1 MPLGEVYELAA
12 ALSRPSN
19 DQAHV
24 RARQARPAIRLRL
37 RRNVAMNR
45 AEQGRL
51 AKEGDVRPPTHDIR
65 ALAAS
70 KDRDRREVG
79 IHWHARKE

>member
-1 MPLGEVYELAA
+1 MPLAEVYGLAA
-12 ALSRPSN
+12 ALNRPSN
-19 DQAHV
+19 GQAHV

-51 AKEGDVRPPTHDIR
+51 AKEAYVRPPARDIR
-65 ALAAS
+65 ALAAL
-70 KDRDRREVG
+70 KDRVRREVDS
-79 IHWHARKE
+79 HWHARKE